1 MYTAYI
7 CNKILNETI
16 YDIKIPLS
24 DLDKYIEKYN
34 LIEKNI
40 IKEYWHNNV
49 MILFNQFNDFEFK
62 YIEDISIKYDS
73 KRKLLIQEYIHT
85 ECIPYQFHK
94 VDNEEIYTLYE
105 NIKDNVHIKL
115 KKYNDYFTVDITSNE
130 LNNIKL

>member
-7 CNKILNETI
+7 CNQILNENI
-16 YDIKIPLS
+16 YDIKFPLS
-24 DLDKYIEKYN
+24 DLEDYIEKYN

-40 IKEYWHNNV
+40 VKEFWHNNV

-62 YIEDISIKYDS
+62 YIEDISVKYDS
-73 KRKLLIQEYIHT
+73 KRKVLIQEYIQH

-105 NIKDNVHIKL
+105 NVKDDIHIKL
-115 KKYNDYFTVDITSNE
+115 KKYKDYFTVDITSNE

>member
-7 CNKILNETI
+7 CNEILNENI
-16 YDIKIPLS
+16 YDIKFPLS
-24 DLDKYIEKYN
+24 DLEDYIEKYN

-40 IKEYWHNNV
+40 VKEFWHNNV

-62 YIEDISIKYDS
+62 YIEDISVKYDS
-73 KRKLLIQEYIHT
+73 KRKVLIQEYIQH

-105 NIKDNVHIKL
+105 NVKDDIHIKL
-115 KKYNDYFTVDITSNE
+115 KKYKDYFTVDITSNE